1 MAEHALRCVV
11 LWSVLGLAGLA
22 RAQGAIEAFQ
32 FDSPQQEARYHH
44 LIEEIRCPKCINTNL
59 AGSDAP
65 IAADL
70 RATVLQQLKAGAT
83 DQQVLD
89 YLQARYGDFVLY
101 DPPLERGTVLLW
113 LAPVVLIA
121 LGLGIVGT
129 IVWRRRRAA
138 VSPLTDAERA
148 RLDELLRTAASKDP
162 T

>member
-101 DPPLERGTVLLW
+101 DPPLERGTVLL
-113 LAPVVLIA
+113 
-121 LGLGIVGT
+121 
-129 IVWRRRRAA
+129 VW
-138 VSPLTDAERA
+138 P
-148 RLDELLRTAASKDP
+148 
-162 T
+162 

>member
-11 LWSVLGLAGLA
+11 LWTLLGLAALA

-70 RATVLQQLKAGAT
+70 RATVLEQLKHGAT

-101 DPPLERGTVLLW
+101 DPPLKRGTVLLW
-113 LAPVVLIA
+113 LAPVLLIT
-121 LGLGIVGT
+121 LGFGIVGT
-129 IVWRRRRAA
+129 IVWRRRRASGSA
-138 VSPLTDAERA
+138 LTDVERA
-148 RLDELLRTAASKDP
+148 RLDELLRATTSKDP